1 MDLLRS
7 NVIVAGLVVPVRSP
21 LHPENCHPGAG
32 TAVSVMFVPEG
43 CGPAGTL
50 LWIAPE
56 PIVERDN
63 VNIGLAANATAEVT
77 SRAGPRWSHES
88 VVGPLA
94 AAGSAE
100 PAIPKS
106 SLAAL
111 NRLICPEP
119 GVSRA
124 SLSEATMS
132 TTQELAGALM
142 VFTIGPMPGTLI
154 LVAAAAGGPG
164 WTPNNDTAPPAAL
177 STSPLKRTAT

>member
-63 VNIGLAANATAEVT
+63 VNIGLAANATAEAT
-77 SRAGPRWSHES
+77 SRAGPRWSHGS

-94 AAGSAE
+94 AAGSAG
-100 PAIPKS
+100 PPVPKR
-106 SLAAL
+106 SLARR
-111 NRLICPEP
+111 NRC
-119 GVSRA
+119 
-124 SLSEATMS
+124 T
-132 TTQELAGALM
+132 
-142 VFTIGPMPGTLI
+142 
-154 LVAAAAGGPG
+154 VAQ
-164 WTPNNDTAPPAAL
+164 
-177 STSPLKRTAT
+177 